1 MAPHVTVYFHE
12 LPTVESKLGHGKHA
26 SHRISFTID
35 HAPTNCSM
43 VKTKVVIKIS
53 KVAVKVIKVGPKKC
67 PSKNALRNARKRAAR
82 ALRRKIAKERVLEDI
97 EIISMELLGAISSKD
112 TKVPR
117 RKIVKVTSSPLTKV
131 LVITQIMI
139 GTIPITL
146 PTMEL
151 VMMTSV
157 EENEEIL
164 PVVSGNVQQK
174 AKAYEVVEEGNNIQF
189 EGPITRAR
197 ARVLA
202 IHSPESSSSLGD
214 TFGGNEYFFQE
225 EIPRVMTQFQR
236 LEINEDVEYENMQ
249 VLMTGASNIEEQL
262 LEMQRKLAEKEAEMA
277 TLVANKRLKLQL
289 W

>member
-1 MAPHVTVYFHE
+1 
-12 LPTVESKLGHGKHA
+12 
-26 SHRISFTID
+26 
-35 HAPTNCSM
+35 
-43 VKTKVVIKIS
+43 
-53 KVAVKVIKVGPKKC
+53 
-67 PSKNALRNARKRAAR
+67 
-82 ALRRKIAKERVLEDI
+82 
-97 EIISMELLGAISSKD
+97 
-112 TKVPR
+112 
-117 RKIVKVTSSPLTKV
+117 
-131 LVITQIMI
+131 MI

-146 PTMEL
+146 PTTEL

-164 PVVSGNVQQK
+164 PVVSRNVQQK
-174 AKAYEVVEEGNNIQF
+174 AKVYEVVEEGNNIQF

-202 IHSPESSSSLGD
+202 IHYPESSSSLGD

-225 EIPRVMTQFQR
+225 EIPRVMTQFKR